1 MKHLLCL
8 AGLIVVSAIL
18 VVSGF
23 SRTIVE
29 SAAQDPP
36 PDIDNQW
43 VRVFRESL
51 PPHVQSATRQ
61 HPATVVVYLSDAHE
75 RLLRRDGSAKD
86 VRRKHGEVTYVEA
99 GAYAVENA
107 SNTTINAVVI
117 ELKDQSGRPTSA
129 PLTLDPVK
137 LDAKHHPV
145 LLDNERVRVLHTILV
160 PHRKSPLHEHPH
172 YVVVYLTEL
181 HTTQALPDGRL
192 IDNPR
197 VAGEIA
203 WKDAT
208 THVTENV
215 GERTAEEIQVELK

>member
-1 MKHLLCL
+1 MKQLLFL
-8 AGLIVVSAIL
+8 AGLITVTAVVQP
-18 VVSGF
+18 
-23 SRTIVE
+23 TTQE
-29 SAAQDPP
+29 TK
-36 PDIDNQW
+36 PDIDNEW

-51 PPHVQSATRQ
+51 GPHVRSGMRAR
-61 HPATVVVYLSDAHE
+61 PATVIVYLSDARE
-75 RLLRRDGSAKD
+75 RLLRRDGSAAD
-86 VRRKHGEVTYVEA
+86 VRRKYGEATYVDA
-99 GAYAVENA
+99 GTYAVENA
-107 SNTTINAVVI
+107 SNATINAVVI
-117 ELKDQSGRPTSA
+117 ELKNQSGQPKSP
-129 PLTLDPVK
+129 PLTLDPVT

-145 LLDNERVRVLHTILV
+145 LLENDRVRVLHTILV
-160 PHRKSPLHEHPH
+160 PHLKSPRHEHPH

-181 HTTQALPDGRL
+181 HTTQALPDGRV